1 VHGLAHFPLSDAS
14 MLAATPHLTPA
25 AATHPPLPLP
35 LPGDRPPTGGELES
49 VTNSGSGTVVLGPG
63 LNTSSLRITA
73 SRVGEVRA
81 INITANSLT
90 YTGSG

>member
-1 VHGLAHFPLSDAS
+1 MTA
-14 MLAATPHLTPA
+14 
-25 AATHPPLPLP
+25 
-35 LPGDRPPTGGELES
+35 PPTGGELQS

-63 LNTSSLRITA
+63 LNTSSLRLTA

-81 INITANSLT
+81 INITANSLI